1 MRFRRCAANEGTR
14 YHRLAAQVLHH
25 QPVGI
30 ALDNLSIDGAE
41 ATVVVKLANGTLQ
54 NTRKL
59 KAELERALGL
69 GVSIVQSGSSP

>member
-1 MRFRRCAANEGTR
+1 
-14 YHRLAAQVLHH
+14 
-25 QPVGI
+25 VGI